1 MLNSVE
7 RALAA
12 SACRKNSTC
21 RFYAGRH
28 CFCAQYHKA
37 VLLKPAGPDRE
48 PEPSHFSR

>member
-7 RALAA
+7 RAPRGKRLPEKQ
-12 SACRKNSTC
+12 C
-21 RFYAGRH
+21 
-28 CFCAQYHKA
+28 HKA